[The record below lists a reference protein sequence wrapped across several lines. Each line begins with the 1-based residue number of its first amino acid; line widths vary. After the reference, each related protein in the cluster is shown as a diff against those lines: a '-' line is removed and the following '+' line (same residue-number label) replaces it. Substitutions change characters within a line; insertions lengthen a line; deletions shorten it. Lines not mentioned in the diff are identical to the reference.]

1 MTIIGDFAG
10 IIAFVLFFRLIYLFF
25 KSRKNKDWSSFKKE
39 GIIFVV
45 CFILAGLFADTSSSD
60 TSADSEESSKTE
72 QVSKSKKASDSSKL
86 SKASKK
92 SVSSKQSSKANKKAT
107 SSKQSSVNEDIAKT
121 LSEEKNYAQQGKSD
135 FEFANYINSI
145 KYTGNAD
152 ITVYVTDDF
161 ANLPNSTK
169 TDYLNEVQSMV
180 QMPLLDHNKITN
192 DDCREGVFITVNLG
206 SNSIGHSKVTA
217 HKEYKFND

>member
-1 MTIIGDFAG
+1 MYITIIGDFAG

-72 QVSKSKKASDSSKL
+72 QVSKSKKASDSSKS

-92 SVSSKQSSKANKKAT
+92 SV

>member
-72 QVSKSKKASDSSKL
+72 QVSKSKKASDSSKS

-92 SVSSKQSSKANKKAT
+92 SV